1 MNVEVTGYEDVSL
14 PDDTFA
20 ALTVY
25 AESGGTFKTT
35 TTANTA
41 KALSRKG
48 LDVLVNDF
56 DPQEGCLSY
65 LFDLVDDKDNP
76 DADNIVRHIG
86 NRPRGDF
93 DDLIRPSGEGFD
105 VIPSHNSLLRF
116 SEQIRQL
123 EDQAKLHGDED
134 SFNEHAQ
141 LQQLFAENDVPSKYD
156 VLLIDPQA
164 TPSPKLYNAIYATRT
179 LLSPVE
185 TSGKG
190 ALSLDGLQELSEGL
204 EQRLGINVGIAG
216 VVPGNV
222 GGTNIS
228 ENYNEQ
234 LEAEAWDVPVV
245 IGQRESLM
253 KEMWEAR
260 ATAYTVVE
268 EEIQEG
274 KPGARDVP
282 ERELETL
289 AKYDRLADHIIDQYA
304 PRQEVPA

>member
-1 MNVEVTGYEDVSL
+1 MNVDITGYEDVSL
-14 PDDTFA
+14 PDGTFIA
-20 ALTVY
+20 ITVY

-35 TTANTA
+35 TTANVA
-41 KALSRKG
+41 KALTRKG
-48 LDVLVNDF
+48 LDVVVTDF

-65 LFDLVDDKDNP
+65 LFDLVDDKDDS

-86 NRPRGDF
+86 NRPKGDF
-93 DDLIRPSGEGFD
+93 ENLIRPSGEGFD
-105 VIPSHNSLLRF
+105 VIPSHNTLLNF

-123 EDQAKLHGDED
+123 RDQADLHDDLDE
-134 SFNEHAQ
+134 FNEHAQ
-141 LQQLFAENDVPSKYD
+141 LQQLFAKHDIPSKYD

-164 TPSPKLYNAIYATRT
+164 TPSQKLYNAIYATRT

-190 ALSLDGLQELSEGL
+190 ALSLDGLEQLSEGL
-204 EQRLGINVGIAG
+204 ENRLGIDVGIVG

-228 ENYNEQ
+228 DSYNEQ
-234 LEAEAWDVPVV
+234 LENEPWDVPAV

-253 KEMWEAR
+253 QEMWEAR

-268 EEIQEG
+268 DEIHEG
-274 KPGARDVP
+274 VAGARNVAD
-282 ERELETL
+282 RELKTL
-289 AKYDRLADHIIDQYA
+289 AKYDRLADHIIDQYV
-304 PRQEVPA
+304 PQQEVPA